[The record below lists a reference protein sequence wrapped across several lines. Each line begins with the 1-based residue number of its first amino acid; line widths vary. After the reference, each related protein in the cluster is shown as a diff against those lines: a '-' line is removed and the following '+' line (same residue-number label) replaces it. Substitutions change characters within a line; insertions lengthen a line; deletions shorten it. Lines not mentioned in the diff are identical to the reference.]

1 LLNIGVNT
9 DASRGWIEWVEHP
22 QQESCEMTDAPSSL
36 IDDDHRL
43 RFACACASAVPIAED
58 PWVAVV
64 NQRKLNDG
72 TKERILNAIY
82 RQPRTIT
89 QLAELLGISAP
100 AVHRHI
106 SDMLGDE
113 LIQEV
118 DLVVPERSRG
128 SERYYRPNFPVV
140 LAADRAA
147 LQPVLEDLAAG
158 LAAVFRQRQQALA
171 QAFADTSLSARGE
184 PVEMLLHYLYAT
196 AIRLARARLEA
207 DGDLP
212 PWPEHADGSRWL
224 WWAEEP
230 LETEV
235 L

>member
-1 LLNIGVNT
+1 
-9 DASRGWIEWVEHP
+9 
-22 QQESCEMTDAPSSL
+22 MTDGPPPL
-36 IDDDHRL
+36 LGDYHRL
-43 RFACACASAVPIAED
+43 RFSCACCSAVPISED
-58 PWVAVV
+58 PSVAIV

-72 TKERILNAIY
+72 TKELILDAIY

-118 DLVVPERSRG
+118 DLAAPERSRG

-140 LAADRAA
+140 LTGDQAM
-147 LQPVLEDLAAG
+147 LQLVLEDLAADI
-158 LAAVFRQRQQALA
+158 AAAFRRRQNALPN
-171 QAFADTSLSARGE
+171 AFAQTSLPARGE
-184 PVEMLLHYLYAT
+184 SFETLLHYIYAT
-196 AIRLARARLEA
+196 ATRMARERLEA
-207 DGDLP
+207 AGELP
-212 PWPEHADGSRWL
+212 PWPEHADGSRWV

>member
-1 LLNIGVNT
+1 
-9 DASRGWIEWVEHP
+9 
-22 QQESCEMTDAPSSL
+22 MTDARSSPVA
-36 IDDDHRL
+36 DDHRL
-43 RFACACASAVPIAED
+43 RFACACASAVPMGED
-58 PWVAVV
+58 PWVAISQ
-64 NQRKLNDG
+64 QRKLNDG

-106 SDMLGDE
+106 VDMLADE

-118 DLVVPERSRG
+118 VLEAPQRRRG

-140 LAADRAA
+140 LAADRSA
-147 LQPVLEDLAAG
+147 LQPVLEELAADIV
-158 LAAVFRQRQQALA
+158 AAFHQRREALGH
-171 QAFADTSLSARGE
+171 AFAHTSLPARGE
-184 PVEMLLHYLYAT
+184 PVELLLHYLYAT
-196 AIRLARARLEA
+196 ATRLARERLEA
-207 DGDLP
+207 DGNLP

-224 WWAEEP
+224 WWAEEAP
-230 LETEV
+230 ETEV